1 MSKKNKNRIDVRGS
15 KLEFESRDFTVQE
28 MNDYQFRISCPAM
41 EATYDWYHTSG
52 TLVRNDPLYGQQS
65 KGKGFGTAESV
76 ANLILERDLT

>member
-1 MSKKNKNRIDVRGS
+1 MSKNRNRISVSDARA
-15 KLEFESRDFTVQE
+15 EFESRDFKVIE
-28 MNDYQFRISCPAM
+28 MNTYQFRISCPEM

-52 TLVRNDPLYGQQS
+52 TVVRNDPLYGQQS